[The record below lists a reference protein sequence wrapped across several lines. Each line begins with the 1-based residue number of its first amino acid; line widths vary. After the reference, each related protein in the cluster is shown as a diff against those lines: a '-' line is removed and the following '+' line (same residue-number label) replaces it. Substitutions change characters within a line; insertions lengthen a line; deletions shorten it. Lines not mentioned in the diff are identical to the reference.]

1 MIDHNTQ
8 AAGHSDGG
16 LKVTAEMEVILN
28 QPDHIGIK
36 MGSEKLRSMFQ
47 TQFGELDINKLSPFA
62 LACMT
67 GQIQVV
73 ETAISGGSA
82 PDITGTETPFKIGFL
97 SFTVLGAQRIRGGP
111 PSSLRYLD
119 VIKYLLQCGAPPDL
133 PDISGHTAL
142 HHACTPPL
150 GHFELARALLEG
162 GANPN
167 VQNRYGEVPLFFPF
181 QGQDIPIL
189 DLLMEHNADL
199 DIKDGNGDSPRALCV
214 VFGPQVTAAVRR
226 WERKRSGEKALL
238 EEKECEYCKKKGSGL
253 KQCGRCHTVRYCSSD
268 CQRMHWKTH
277 KPLCQPFSTSTT
289 VTLKPTYGDFSSA
302 ISRADFTRERLG
314 LSSRKSKPP
323 KNTPI
328 SFDQKSMIIKVQVPV
343 DPFSPIATSMGLG
356 GLLIYNKKKDFMCT
370 IQRAGNEN
378 AYDEIVRMVK
388 SRGVGGVKAYFAA
401 ELRTRDEL
409 VVKISEPLAEQP
421 F

>member
-1 MIDHNTQ
+1 MEII
-8 AAGHSDGG
+8 
-16 LKVTAEMEVILN
+16 LK
-28 QPDHIGIK
+28 QPGYISIK
-36 MGSEKLRSMFQ
+36 MGSEKLRNMFQ

-62 LACMT
+62 FACMT
-67 GQIQVV
+67 GQIQDVKAAV
-73 ETAISGGSA
+73 SGGVA
-82 PDITGTETPFKIGFL
+82 PDITEAETPFKIGFL
-97 SFTVLGAQRIRGGP
+97 SFTVLGAQRIRGIAP
-111 PSSLRYLD
+111 NSLKHLD
-119 VIKYLLQCGAPPDL
+119 VINYLLQCGAPPDL

-150 GHFELARALLEG
+150 GHFDLAKALLKG

-167 VQNRYGEVPLFFPF
+167 AQNRYGEVPLFFPF

-199 DIKDGNGDSPRALCV
+199 DIKDGNGDSPL
-214 VFGPQVTAAVRR
+214 TAAVRR
-226 WERKRSGEKALL
+226 WERKRSGEKALW
-238 EEKECEYCKKKGSGL
+238 EEKECEYCKKKGRGL
-253 KQCGRCHTVRYCSSD
+253 KQCARCHTVRYCSSD

-289 VTLKPTYGDFSSA
+289 VTLKPTYATSHLQYLVLISLAKPSA
-302 ISRADFTRERLG
+302 FRVPSPNR
-314 LSSRKSKPP
+314 P
-323 KNTPI
+323 KTLRIP
-328 SFDQKSMIIKVQVPV
+328 KLQVPV
-343 DPFSPIATSMGLG
+343 DPFSPTATSMGLG

-370 IQRAGNEN
+370 VQRAGNTS
-378 AYDEIVRMVK
+378 AYDDIVRVVK

-409 VVKISEPLAEQP
+409 VVKISETLAEQP

>member
-1 MIDHNTQ
+1 MRQDHNTQ
-8 AAGHSDGG
+8 AVLGHSDGG

-28 QPDHIGIK
+28 QPGYIGIK
-36 MGSEKLRSMFQ
+36 MGSEKLRTMFQ
-47 TQFGELDINKLSPFA
+47 TQFGELDINRLSPFA
-62 LACMT
+62 LACVT
-67 GQIQVV
+67 GQIQVI
-73 ETAISGGSA
+73 EAAISRGSA

-111 PSSLRYLD
+111 PSSLRHLD
-119 VIKYLLQCGAPPDL
+119 VINYLLQCGAPPDL

-142 HHACTPPL
+142 HHACTPPVA
-150 GHFELARALLEG
+150 HFELARALLEG

-167 VQNRYGEVPLFFPF
+167 AQNRYGEVPLFFPF
-181 QGQDIPIL
+181 QGRDIPIL

-214 VFGPQVTAAVRR
+214 VFGPQVTAAARR
-226 WERKRSGEKALL
+226 WERKRSGEKALW

-289 VTLKPTYGDFSSA
+289 VTLKPTYGNSPTISHADIARGVLDFSSP
-302 ISRADFTRERLG
+302 
-314 LSSRKSKPP
+314 KSKPP
-323 KNTPI
+323 KNAPHT
-328 SFDQKSMIIKVQVPV
+328 MIIKVQVPV
-343 DPFSPIATSMGLG
+343 DLFPPIAMSMGPG

-370 IQRAGNEN
+370 VQRAANAN
-378 AYDEIVRMVK
+378 AYDEVVRAVK

-401 ELRTRDEL
+401 ELRTCDEL

>member
-1 MIDHNTQ
+1 MAQDHDMP
-8 AAGHSDGG
+8 GHGG
-16 LKVTAEMEVILN
+16 LKVTAEMEAILK
-28 QPDHIGIK
+28 QPGHISIK
-36 MGSEKLRSMFQ
+36 MGSEKLRAMFQ

-62 LACMT
+62 FACIT
-67 GQIQVV
+67 GQFQDVKAAV
-73 ETAISGGSA
+73 SGGVA
-82 PDITGTETPFKIGFL
+82 PDITGAETPFKIGFL
-97 SFTVLGAQRIRGGP
+97 AITVLGAQRIRGP
-111 PSSLRYLD
+111 PSNSLKHLD
-119 VIKYLLQCGAPPDL
+119 VINYLLQCGAPPDL

-150 GHFELARALLEG
+150 GHFELASALLKG

-199 DIKDGNGDSPRALCV
+199 DIKDANGDSPRALCV

-226 WERKRSGEKALL
+226 WERKRSGEKALW
-238 EEKECEYCKKKGSGL
+238 EEKECEYCKKKGKGL
-253 KQCGRCHTVRYCSSD
+253 KLCARCHTVRYCSSD
-268 CQRMHWKTH
+268 CQRTHWKTH
-277 KPLCQPFSTSTT
+277 KPLCQPFSVSTT
-289 VTLKPTYGDFSSA
+289 VSLKPTYGNFSST
-302 ISRADFTRERLG
+302 ISRADFTREALG
-314 LSSRKSKPP
+314 LSSPKSKPP
-323 KNTPI
+323 KSAPHTRT
-328 SFDQKSMIIKVQVPV
+328 SFDQKSMVIKVQVPV
-343 DPFSPIATSMGLG
+343 DPFSPTSMGLG

-370 IQRAGNEN
+370 VQRAGNTN
-378 AYDEIVRMVK
+378 AYDDIVRVVK

-409 VVKISEPLAEQP
+409 VVKISETLAEQP